1 MQHAHR
7 LAPFG
12 NASSGVAL
20 QLNIINLT
28 KPDSLYN
35 HGMRPL
41 MSSQAAAKR
50 VRLRSAAQRAAW
62 NTQRLRRRVFGTQRV
77 CAERGG
83 GGAHCGA
90 VL

>member
-1 MQHAHR
+1 MQC
-7 LAPFG
+7 APRIAGG

-50 VRLRSAAQRAAW
+50 VRLRSAARSWECPRCAGVSPPHSG
-62 NTQRLRRRVFGTQRV
+62 RVS
-77 CAERGG
+77 AERGG
-83 GGAHCGA
+83 GGAHCAA